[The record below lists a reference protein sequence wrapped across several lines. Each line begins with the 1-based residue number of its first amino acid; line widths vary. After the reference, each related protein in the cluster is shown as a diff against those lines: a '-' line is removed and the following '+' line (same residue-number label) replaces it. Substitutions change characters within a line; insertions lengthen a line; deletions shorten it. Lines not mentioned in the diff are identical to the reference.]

1 MGLII
6 FIFIYSLVILCVF
19 SMGGIS
25 VDTCV
30 IALAIMFATIS
41 ICIGLYKIAR
51 ILSNNDTNDKKE

>member
-1 MGLII
+1 MAV
-6 FIFIYSLVILCVF
+6 FIVTYILFTLFAF
-19 SMGGIS
+19 SIGGIS

-30 IALAIMFATIS
+30 IVLAIMFAATS